1 MVYVTN
7 QIRWAIG
14 IWCAIAIG
22 LVAGNVTRGT
32 NPTLIVL
39 LLALTTAPVVVAVA
53 FTRFR
58 PEART
63 SSQVLYDEPV
73 DSEKRRKP

>member
-7 QIRWAIG
+7 QIRWGIG
-14 IWCAIAIG
+14 IWCTIAIG
-22 LVAGNVTRGT
+22 LVAGSITRGT
-32 NPTLIVL
+32 SPTLIVL
-39 LLALTTAPVVVAVA
+39 LLALMSAPVVVAVA

-63 SSQVLYDEPV
+63 SSQVLYDEPA
-73 DSEKRRKP
+73 DRETRRKS